1 VARTRKDLGRA
12 VGSVATGIKWIDVLP
27 GKESSTLHCHSA
39 EEELFVILGGDG
51 VLVLDDSDE
60 TPVRRGH
67 VVARPPGTGVAHV
80 FRAGSNGLTLLAYGT
95 REPNDICFYPRSNKI
110 MFGGVGVI
118 ARIERL
124 DYWDD
129 EP

>member
-1 VARTRKDLGRA
+1 
-12 VGSVATGIKWIDVLP
+12 
-27 GKESSTLHCHSA
+27 
-39 EEELFVILGGDG
+39 VILGGDG